1 MIDRIVRRPH
11 PLMGGNGH
19 HEGAARLQL
28 GRDRGKSSLI
38 VIDMLDH
45 VERADKV
52 VMPIR
57 DFRELGKRRAHDLA
71 AEPFLRKCASLI
83 VQFQSFDMAELTEHR
98 EIMAG
103 ATSDLENRGIA
114 RKPAFPADEI
124 GDDLAARAIP
134 PVTVIELGHLLINNT
149 FHQRKTSWRLRRKV
163 ASGVTK
169 IAGTSGH
176 QVGPWS
182 GPVSTHVNASLRKN
196 PDSWTNRNLTFN
208 RLSSRRPW
216 PRKLHRL

>member
-1 MIDRIVRRPH
+1 MVVF
-11 PLMGGNGH
+11 N
-19 HEGAARLQL
+19 
-28 GRDRGKSSLI
+28 
-38 VIDMLDH
+38 MLDD
-45 VERADKV
+45 VERSDQV
-52 VMPIR
+52 VVPVR
-57 DFRELGKRRAHDLA
+57 DFRELWEWRAHDLA
-71 AEPFLRKCASLI
+71 AEALLRECASLI
-83 VQFQSFDMAELTEHR
+83 VQFESFDMAELTEHR
-98 EIMAG
+98 EIVAG
-103 ATSDLENRGIA
+103 AASDLENRGIA

-134 PVTVIELGHLLINNT
+134 PVAVIELGHLLINNT

-176 QVGPWS
+176 HVGPWS
-182 GPVSTHVNASLRKN
+182 GPVSTHVNASLRKK